1 MQFANMESCEL
12 TKPWKKIF
20 WQVVPDVFYLY
31 KNAREL
37 AYADNTALLLELSPP
52 PDII

>member
-1 MQFANMESCEL
+1 MQFANTESCEL

-20 WQVVPDVFYLY
+20 WWVVLDVFYLY

-37 AYADNTALLLELSPP
+37 AYGDNTALLLELSPTP
-52 PDII
+52 SII